1 MGSPPACC
9 SFHPDYY
16 RIRAG
21 QYIIKIYF
29 SKNNPGTVNRRMYIK
44 AIKAISLI
52 IKIKEMKRK
61 KLLLSVVAAS
71 AIITGVVYAADHID
85 TPAVTNQATDITDVY
100 VFRAQDPNNLVFVAN
115 SQGLTSPG
123 NSAALK
129 FDENTVLEF
138 NIDKNGDNIEDLLIQ
153 CKYDAASNT
162 MQVYGPALPSE
173 TGTRSK
179 LEGNVTAS
187 VAVTPYGSAA
197 VSSTGSSGIKVFAGP
212 RDDPF
217 FFDLNRYKA
226 ILAGT
231 APGFNNP
238 GNDTFAGTN
247 VLSIVVEVP
256 KSLIGATGAI
266 NVWLETKK
274 KI

>member
-1 MGSPPACC
+1 
-9 SFHPDYY
+9 
-16 RIRAG
+16 
-21 QYIIKIYF
+21 
-29 SKNNPGTVNRRMYIK
+29 
-44 AIKAISLI
+44 
-52 IKIKEMKRK
+52 MKRK
-61 KLLLSVVAAS
+61 KLLMAAF
-71 AIITGVVYAADHID
+71 AALVITGGIIYAADHID
-85 TPAVTNQATDITDVY
+85 TPAVTNQTTDITDVY

-115 SQGLTSPG
+115 TQGLASPA

-129 FDENTVLEF
+129 FDENTLLEF
-138 NIDKNGDNIEDLLIQ
+138 NIDKNGDNIEDLVIQ
-153 CKYDAASNT
+153 CIYKAAGNK
-162 MQVYGPALPSE
+162 MLVYGPAVPSE

-179 LEGNVTAS
+179 LNGSITAE
-187 VAVTPYGSAA
+187 VAVTPYGTTAITG
-197 VSSTGSSGIKVFAGP
+197 TGSSGIKVFAGP

-231 APGFNNP
+231 QTGFANP
-238 GNDTFAGTN
+238 GTDTFAGTN

-256 KSLIGATGAI
+256 KALLAATGNI